1 MCCTLLFY
9 PTQQDPTHLTKVALG
24 NLDAAIAQLGK
35 RQTKDMK
42 VPGSTP
48 GLIICP
54 LSACE
59 VRRER
64 GHSVL
69 FRQRRP
75 TNITRPGLEPGPSS
89 SGGQRL
95 IHQANGPSVDL
106 FQAEAMAKIKA
117 SKSSWCRIT
126 DLRPTADQLA
136 PTCRCRFKKPEC
148 YVCVDSVGSRA
159 WR

>member
-1 MCCTLLFY
+1 MMCCTLLFY

-64 GHSVL
+64 RSHS
-69 FRQRRP
+69 
-75 TNITRPGLEPGPSS
+75 PSS
-89 SGGQRL
+89 SKAAYKDDLPRIRSWNLRL
-95 IHQANGPSVDL
+95 WRPTPYPLGANRPSVAL
-106 FQAEAMAKIKA
+106 FQAEAIAKAKAKA
-117 SKSSWCRIT
+117 SKSSWCRIM
-126 DLRPTADQLA
+126 DLRLH
-136 PTCRCRFKKPEC
+136 
-148 YVCVDSVGSRA
+148 S
-159 WR
+159 